1 LTLPLDIDP
10 QDASAWCNKGVTFSQ
25 LGWLEEAVERFETA
39 INIDPDLASAWH
51 NKGIT
56 LLKLNR
62 DNEAKNALDR
72 AKKLGFS

>member
-1 LTLPLDIDP
+1 LDS
-10 QDASAWCNKGVTFSQ
+10 QDAGAWCNKGVTFGQ
-25 LGWLEEAVERFETA
+25 LGWLEEAVECFETA
-39 INIDPDLASAWH
+39 IKIVPELASAWH

-62 DNEAKNALDR
+62 DNEAEKALIN